1 LVDRIL
7 NNTIP
12 IITVFKGTIEFIIEA
27 TALSISF
34 SAKAN
39 KKAGK
44 KLPKKADIV
53 IHFHS
58 NLVIFDNLFQA
69 IKIIIIEEKIIRREP
84 N

>member
-1 LVDRIL
+1 
-7 NNTIP
+7 
-12 IITVFKGTIEFIIEA
+12 VFKGTIEFIIEA

-58 NLVIFDNLFQA
+58 NLVIFDNLFHA
-69 IKIIIIEEKIIRREP
+69 IKIMIIEEKIIRREP

>member
-1 LVDRIL
+1 M
-7 NNTIP
+7 
-12 IITVFKGTIEFIIEA
+12 FKGTIEFITDA

-58 NLVIFDNLFQA
+58 TLLIFDNLFHA
-69 IKIIIIEEKIIRREP
+69 IKIIIIEENLYLMVKIYMKL
-84 N
+84 